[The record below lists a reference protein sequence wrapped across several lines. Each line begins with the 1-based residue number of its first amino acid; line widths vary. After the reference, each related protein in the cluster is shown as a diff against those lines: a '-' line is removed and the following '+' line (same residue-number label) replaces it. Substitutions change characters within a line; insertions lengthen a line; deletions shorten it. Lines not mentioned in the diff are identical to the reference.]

1 MWGLGRRRISDGPRG
16 GGPIIDFHRFS
27 IKISARFALASTHY
41 CVVVVVAGDQEVKE
55 APRRRYLRGPA
66 APTRGFSPLVP
77 ARSSKVPRGHV
88 DKRRV

>member
-41 CVVVVVAGDQEVKE
+41 CCVVVVVAGDQEVKE
-55 APRRRYLRGPA
+55 APR
-66 APTRGFSPLVP
+66 RGFSPLVP